1 MLGGALGVALSEP
14 AYAIL
19 MVERVGFCPD
29 PTNHL
34 KNNNFSATGCN
45 GCDSRL

>member
-29 PTNHL
+29 PTHHL
-34 KNNNFSATGCN
+34 ERTFMCLAVVIAVC
-45 GCDSRL
+45 